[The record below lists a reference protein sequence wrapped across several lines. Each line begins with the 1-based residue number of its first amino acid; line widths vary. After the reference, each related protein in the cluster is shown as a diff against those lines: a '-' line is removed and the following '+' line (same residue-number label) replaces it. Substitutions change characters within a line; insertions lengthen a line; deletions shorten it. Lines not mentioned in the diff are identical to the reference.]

1 MISYKQ
7 LLNSVPKQGFL
18 RELTEDESRKL
29 KELFLSAYTD
39 IYNACKKHGIE
50 VMLIG
55 GTLLGGV
62 RHNGFIPWDD
72 DFDLAISR
80 EHFEK
85 LKKVFDKELGGKF
98 ILSAPNCKGRARQRF
113 PQILIKDTK
122 LVTVEDDG
130 VDIPHNIAVDLFIIE
145 NVPENSLYRRVKG
158 LFATGL
164 MYIAGQV
171 QTYEGR
177 NETLRKYLSQAENG
191 AEVYR
196 KRLFMGRIFSFM
208 NSNKWFNLVDKAVR
222 YRKKTS
228 LSSIPTGRGH
238 YFGEII
244 KTDCFFPV
252 VKGVF
257 EGKEALM
264 PHNYKQYLKNLYGD
278 YMQVP
283 PVEKRERH
291 FICDISFTS
300 EKM

>member
-1 MISYKQ
+1 MRSYKQ

-62 RHNGFIPWDD
+62 RHKGFIPWDD
-72 DFDLAISR
+72 DLDLAISR
-80 EHFEK
+80 EHFDK
-85 LKKVFDKELGGKF
+85 FRKVFDKELGEKY

-113 PQILIKDTK
+113 PQILIKGTK

-145 NVPENSLYRRVKG
+145 NVPDNFMYHKFKG
-158 LFATGL
+158 FLATGL

-177 NETLRKYLSQAENG
+177 NETLRKYLSQAEDGEN
-191 AEVYR
+191 VYR
-196 KRLFMGRIFSFM
+196 KRLFVGRIFSFM
-208 NSNKWFNLVDKAVR
+208 NSNKWFDLVDNFVTICTA
-222 YRKKTS
+222 
-228 LSSIPTGRGH
+228 GREH

-244 KTDCFFPV
+244 RTDFFFPV
-252 VKGVF
+252 VKGEF

-264 PHNYKQYLKNLYGD
+264 PHNYKKYLENLYGD

-291 FICDISFTS
+291 FICDIAFKS
-300 EKM
+300 EK

>member
-1 MISYKQ
+1 MRSYKQ

-39 IYNACKKHGIE
+39 IYNACEKHGIE

-62 RHNGFIPWDD
+62 RHKGFIPWDD
-72 DFDLAISR
+72 DLDLAISR
-80 EHFEK
+80 EHFDK
-85 LKKVFDKELGGKF
+85 FRKVFDKELGEKY

-113 PQILIKDTK
+113 PQILIKGTK

-145 NVPENSLYRRVKG
+145 NVPDNFMYRKFKG
-158 LFATGL
+158 FLATGL

-177 NETLRKYLSQAENG
+177 NETLRKYLSQAEDGEN
-191 AEVYR
+191 VYR
-196 KRLFMGRIFSFM
+196 KRLFVGRIFSFM
-208 NSNKWFNLVDKAVR
+208 NSNKWFDLVDKAVR
-222 YRKKTS
+222 YRKKTK

-244 KTDCFFPV
+244 RTDFFFPV
-252 VKGVF
+252 VKGEF

-264 PHNYKQYLKNLYGD
+264 PHNYKKYLENLYGD

-291 FICDISFTS
+291 FICDIAFKS
-300 EKM
+300 EK